1 MPPLPRQELPCPG
14 RERRLDLEV
23 AIKNNKGARMGLLRA
38 RTGRLMR
45 LACVVLMFGMAGS
58 AFCQEAQI
66 SRGRQLMDEGK
77 PAQAFALLE
86 PLESAH
92 AGEVKFDYL
101 FGIAALDS
109 GHPDRATIAFER
121 VLAVDPNFAGA
132 RLDLARAYFAMGSD
146 DLAKSELDTVMQSN
160 PPENVRAIVARY
172 NAAIE
177 ARKSK
182 LQPTLVGYVEA
193 GGGTD
198 SNISAVT
205 SNFTG
210 GVLQAYN
217 IPNVQP
223 TGNSIKRSGSFST
236 LAAGA
241 DYTRAFESH
250 PGWSWY
256 LGGDAR
262 ERRYFD
268 DSAAFTFQQYDSR
281 TGIALAL
288 DRDLFRIG
296 LQDQHYYQEGAAPPG
311 PSGDP
316 ITNDRRTFG
325 TAFEWRH
332 ALAPGRQFG
341 AFGQLNQ
348 QRFANN
354 DIQDIN
360 QNLYG
365 VQFMNAFEAK
375 MNPLVLLMAFQSR
388 DRALRPL
395 NAAGTTDVSKTLTG
409 YRAYGQ
415 ITPFEK
421 WDAFLSVGHTER
433 EDNSMFSRSN
443 MIPYGKDRTFDVA
456 LGVNWRFAPA
466 WIARAQASVT
476 DNRANIALYE
486 YSRTEMALSLRR
498 EFR

>member
-1 MPPLPRQELPCPG
+1 M
-14 RERRLDLEV
+14 D
-23 AIKNNKGARMGLLRA
+23 LLRA
-38 RTGRLMR
+38 PTGRLIR
-45 LACVVLMFGMAGS
+45 LACAVLVLGVAGA
-58 AFCQEAQI
+58 AFCQEGQI
-66 SRGRQLMDEGK
+66 SQGRQLMDQGK
-77 PAQAFALLE
+77 PAEAFALLE

-92 AGEVKFDYL
+92 AGEVQFDYL

-121 VLAVDPNFAGA
+121 VLAVEPNFAGA

-146 DLAKSELDTVMQSN
+146 DLARSELDTVLQSN
-160 PPENVRAIVARY
+160 PPENVRIIVARY
-172 NAAIE
+172 NEAIE
-177 ARKSK
+177 ARRKK
-182 LQPTLVGYVEA
+182 LQPTLIGYVEA

-205 SNFTG
+205 SNFSG

-223 TGNSIKRSGSFST
+223 TGNSIKRSGSFGT
-236 LAAGA
+236 WAAGA
-241 DYTRAFESH
+241 DYTRPLENH
-250 PGWSWY
+250 PEWSWY
-256 LGGDAR
+256 VGGDAR

-268 DSAAFTFQQYDSR
+268 NNAAFTSQQYDSR
-281 TGIALAL
+281 TGIALTL

-296 LQDQHYYQEGAAPPG
+296 LQDQHYYQEGAAPSGPG
-311 PSGDP
+311 GDP

-332 ALAPGRQFG
+332 SLEPGRQLG
-341 AFGQLNQ
+341 VFGQLNQ

-365 VQFMNAFEAK
+365 LQFMNAFDAK
-375 MNPLVLLMAFQSR
+375 MTPLVLLVGFQSR

-395 NAAGTTDVSKTLTG
+395 NAAGTSDVNKTLTG

-415 ITPFEK
+415 LTPFEK

-433 EDNSMFSRSN
+433 EDDSMFSRSN
-443 MIPYGKDRTFDVA
+443 VVPYGKDRTFDVA

-466 WIARAQASVT
+466 WIMRAQATVT
-476 DNRANIALYE
+476 ENRSNLALYE
-486 YSRTEMALSLRR
+486 YTRTETAITLRR